1 MKVFQL
7 AVIRPQDRETA
18 GSEPTLVLCTA
29 SQLDSFSFFQRG
41 GVEEFMRFFSTTI
54 SERTQVGQRQ
64 GVEKNE
70 YVGYVYRSHQQLAVI
85 AITDREYPDMV
96 AMELVTKVTRDFE
109 QRFSE
114 AAISKATQTV
124 EFAALGEYLA
134 KYQDPQ
140 QANTILKVQKE
151 LDDTKAVL
159 HKTMEGLLDRNE
171 QLDMLVDKSNQLS
184 TQSKMFYKTAK
195 KTNACCIVM

>member
-1 MKVFQL
+1 Q
-7 AVIRPQDRETA
+7 
-18 GSEPTLVLCTA
+18 
-29 SQLDSFSFFQRG
+29 
-41 GVEEFMRFFSTTI
+41 
-54 SERTQVGQRQ
+54 
-64 GVEKNE
+64 NE
-70 YVGYVYRSHQQLAVI
+70 YVGYVYRSHEQLAVV

-96 AMELVTKVTRDFE
+96 AMELVTKVTREFE

-114 AAISKATQTV
+114 AAISKATQAVT
-124 EFAALGEYLA
+124 FAELEGFLA

-151 LDDTKAVL
+151 LDETKAVL

-195 KTNACCIVM
+195 KTNSCCIVM